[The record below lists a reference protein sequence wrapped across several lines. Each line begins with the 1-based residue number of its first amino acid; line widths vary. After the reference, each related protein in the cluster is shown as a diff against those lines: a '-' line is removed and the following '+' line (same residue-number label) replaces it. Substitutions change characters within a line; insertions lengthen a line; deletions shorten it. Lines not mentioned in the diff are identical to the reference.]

1 MSPDNDGNFSDMELL
16 QGIRKKIEQI
26 PNSNIT
32 LIGDIMLDRYVF
44 GYANNLNPTAP
55 VPVLKE
61 THRVQSVGAAAHAAR
76 GAQSLGLTPIL
87 YGIIGDDEAGSEVEL
102 ALNEEGVSS
111 SNLIMLEGRKTTV
124 KTRMIASRES
134 LIRNKQLLLRWDE
147 EDKTSVSPDVTNAI
161 MSSCIES
168 LTKSKALIISDYG
181 KGVLNDSLVR
191 GLLDKCKELNIP
203 SICDPKLTGLHRT
216 KGADAI
222 LFQSRGMDIMT
233 KRLELPDG
241 KSAANK
247 LLDEYGWGSLF
258 VIGGENGVTL
268 YQPNKNP
275 EHYPC
280 TLSTPLQQIGLLDA
294 AAAALAAG
302 LTIDLTLSDCAILVN
317 AACECILL
325 AEDTAS
331 FALTRRALATRLD
344 ETAWK
349 LQISQR

>member
-1 MSPDNDGNFSDMELL
+1 MDSKNNDNFSEMELL
-16 QGIRKKIEQI
+16 QEMRKKIESI
-26 PNSNIT
+26 RNCKIT

-44 GYANNLNPTAP
+44 GYANNLNSTAP

-76 GAQSLGLTPIL
+76 GAQSLGLTPFL
-87 YGIIGDDEAGSEVEL
+87 HGIIGDDEAGLEVERSL
-102 ALNEEGVSS
+102 QNEGVSAN
-111 SNLIMLEGRKTTV
+111 NLVMVEGRKTTI

-147 EDKTSVSPDVTNAI
+147 EDKESVPPDVTAALMDN
-161 MSSCIES
+161 CIQS
-168 LTKSKALIISDYG
+168 LSESKALIISDYG
-181 KGVLNDSLVR
+181 KGVLDDELVK
-191 GLLDKCKELNIP
+191 GLLSKCKELGIP

-233 KRLELPDG
+233 KRLELPDRE
-241 KSAANK
+241 SAANR

-258 VIGGENGVTL
+258 VIGGDQGVTL
-268 YQPNKNP
+268 YQPGKTF

-280 TLSTPLQQIGLLDA
+280 TLTTPLQQIGMLDA
-294 AAAALAAG
+294 AAVALAAG
-302 LTIDLTLSDCAILVN
+302 LTMEMSPSECAIIVN

-325 AEDTAS
+325 AEDS
-331 FALTRRALATRLD
+331 SNFALTQRALATRLD